1 MAIEGHPFQR
11 IASLFC
17 LLVLSTFLICFP
29 STVYGQLPGSLFNT
43 SPDESESEKF
53 ETPEQHLE
61 RLQQLQAKAQQS
73 LSSAQPVLEA
83 TQPEQ
88 LGATTEEVN
97 EKLRLLFIR
106 VFLYGKHI
114 ESIPN
119 LEETRRAREDLAAKN
134 ETWKGFDRP
143 PPYPISLVDELRDAI
158 HAQSLSI
165 VKNKVR
171 KSFIQQEQEEARE
184 ALLASEKSLRQI
196 KESLEKPLQGTD
208 KIRANWLNELA
219 QLKNEVAEAN
229 VLASK
234 HQLQAIDE
242 SLSLYNKQQT
252 FLERQLQVALADA
265 PFGKEEL
272 EQKLAALEK
281 KLKSL
286 EKDKQ
291 QVIRANNR
299 NQEKLHQ
306 ARIALQQARG
316 SLALQGDQERQR
328 EGIKYLQAVVET
340 RKVQTDTSAQIS
352 EQLKLWIIGIK
363 GNMLFWK
370 DRYQLANSHNER
382 ELEQASVLIEKR
394 LEKIHVNRNYIEAN
408 LNLAQNMILNEQQR
422 LATGT
427 LAEKELSLVQQKL
440 DAYKKL
446 TAFTTELLVDVKDI
460 ARNAERF
467 KEDVAEY
474 QKQASVG
481 EQIQDLF
488 ERSIELADSIWN
500 YELFVVED
508 TISVSGQPVTAQR
521 PVTISKVVRVLL
533 ILIFGFWLTSLL
545 KCRLRGLMEK
555 LFKVEAS
562 AALLIE
568 KFLLSII
575 IFSLLIFALIMVK
588 IPLAAFAFMGGALA
602 IGVGFG
608 AQALINN
615 SISGIILLFERPI
628 KTGDFIEVEGTKGQV
643 VRIGLRSS
651 QIKRFDGVD
660 ILVPNSDFLQKSV
673 VNWTLSDQLI
683 RQQVKIGVAYG
694 SPTREVARII
704 AQAFNEHGLVLKE
717 PEPIIL
723 FEDFGDS
730 ALSFSID
737 FWVEMQPNF
746 DYRII
751 ASDLRHMLDKRLR
764 EADIIIAFPQLD
776 VHLDSSKA
784 MQWQMLEKQ
793 DGLSVEKSPSPP
805 TTEEPEH

>member
-1 MAIEGHPFQR
+1 MAIERPPFQR

-29 STVYGQLPGSLFNT
+29 SPVRGQLPGSLFNT

-83 TQPEQ
+83 TPP
-88 LGATTEEVN
+88 EEVN

-114 ESIPN
+114 ETIPN

-134 ETWKGFDRP
+134 EAWKGFDQP

-158 HAQSLSI
+158 HTQSLSI

-171 KSFIQQEQEEARE
+171 KNLIQQEQEEARD

-196 KESLEKPLQGTD
+196 KESLEKPLQGAN
-208 KIRANWLNELA
+208 KVRANWLDELA

-242 SLSLYNKQQT
+242 SLSLYNKQRT

-265 PFGKEEL
+265 PFSKEEL
-272 EQKLAALEK
+272 EQKLAVLAK
-281 KLKSL
+281 KLESL

-291 QVIRANNR
+291 QVIRGNNR

-306 ARIALQQARG
+306 ARMALQQARE
-316 SLALQGDQERQR
+316 SLAQQGDEERQS

-370 DRYQLANSHNER
+370 DRYQLANSHEER

-427 LAEKELSLVQQKL
+427 LAEKELRLVQQKL

-446 TAFTTELLVDVKDI
+446 TAFTTELLVDINDI

-467 KEDVAEY
+467 KEEVAEY
-474 QKQASVG
+474 QKQTSVG
-481 EQIQDLF
+481 EQVQSFF

-508 TISVSGQPVTAQR
+508 TIYVNGQPVTAQR

-545 KCRLRGLMEK
+545 KCRLRGLVEK

-568 KFLLSII
+568 KFLLSMV
-575 IFSLLIFALIMVK
+575 IFSLLIFALITVK

-608 AQALINN
+608 TQALINN

-628 KTGDFIEVEGTKGQV
+628 KTGDFIEIEGTKGQV

-651 QIKRFDGVD
+651 QIRRLDGVD
-660 ILVPNSDFLQKSV
+660 ILVPNSDFLQKNV

-683 RQQVKIGVAYG
+683 RQQVRIGVAYG

-704 AQAFNEHGLVLKE
+704 TQAFNEHGLVLKE

-793 DGLSVEKSPSPP
+793 DGLSVEESSSPP
-805 TTEEPEH
+805 TTAAPEQ